1 MKQTHMDA
9 AYAFGIAPVVI
20 GFQDSLEVLSVALF
34 SGNPVALIG
43 NPVVVA
49 RPGNAGNPA

>member
-1 MKQTHMDA
+1 MDA

-20 GFQDSLEVLSVALF
+20 GFQNSLEVLSVALF